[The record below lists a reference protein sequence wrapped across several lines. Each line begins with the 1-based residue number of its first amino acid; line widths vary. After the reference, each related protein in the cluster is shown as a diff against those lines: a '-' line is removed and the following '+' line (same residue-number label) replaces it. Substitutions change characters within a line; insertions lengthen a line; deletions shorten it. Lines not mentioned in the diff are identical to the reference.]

1 MTKTI
6 KLSKNFEKAID
17 SLNRIKKLSKEFGG
31 IFSELT
37 EEEKDLVGGLVI
49 GVYSPIKGAPKFQA
63 VSGSRVYCEG
73 LIGDISNEIKKR
85 GGKVPSLA
93 EMLEEWETEQQNK
106 KKGGENEIYYN

>member
-17 SLNRIKKLSKEFGG
+17 SLNQIKKLSDEFRG
-31 IFSELT
+31 IFNELT

-63 VSGSRVYCEG
+63 VSGSKICCEG
-73 LIGDISNEIKKR
+73 LISDISNEVKKR
-85 GGKVPSLA
+85 GGNAPRLA
-93 EMLEEWETEQQNK
+93 DILEEL
-106 KKGGENEIYYN
+106 YS

>member
-17 SLNRIKKLSKEFGG
+17 SLNRIEKLSKEFGA

-37 EEEKDLVGGLVI
+37 VEEKDLIGGLVI

-63 VSGSRVYCEG
+63 VSGSKVYCEG
-73 LIGDISNEIKKR
+73 LISDISNEVKKQ
-85 GGKVPSLA
+85 GSKVPSFADLLK
-93 EMLEEWETEQQNK
+93 EYLS
-106 KKGGENEIYYN
+106 

>member
-17 SLNRIKKLSKEFGG
+17 SLNQIKKLSEEFGD

-49 GVYSPIKGAPKFQA
+49 GVYSPIKEAPKFQA
-63 VSGSRVYCEG
+63 VSGSSVYCEG
-73 LIGDISNEIKKR
+73 LIGDISNEIKKQ
-85 GGKVPSLA
+85 GGNVPSFA
-93 EMLEEWETEQQNK
+93 DMLKEHFS
-106 KKGGENEIYYN
+106 

>member
-17 SLNRIKKLSKEFGG
+17 SLNRIEKLSKEFGG

-49 GVYSPIKGAPKFQA
+49 GIYSPIKGAPKFQA
-63 VSGSRVYCEG
+63 VSGSKICCDG
-73 LIGDISNEIKKR
+73 LISDISNEVKKR
-85 GGKVPSLA
+85 GGKVPSFADLLK
-93 EMLEEWETEQQNK
+93 EYLS
-106 KKGGENEIYYN
+106 

>member
-37 EEEKDLVGGLVI
+37 DEEKDLVGGLVI
-49 GVYSPIKGAPKFQA
+49 GVYSPIKEAPKFQA
-63 VSGSRVYCEG
+63 VSGSKVYCEG
-73 LIGDISNEIKKR
+73 LISDISNEVKKQ
-85 GGKVPSLA
+85 GSKVPSFADLLK
-93 EMLEEWETEQQNK
+93 EYLS
-106 KKGGENEIYYN
+106 

>member
-37 EEEKDLVGGLVI
+37 DEEKDLVGGLVI
-49 GVYSPIKGAPKFQA
+49 GVYSPIKEAPKFQA
-63 VSGSRVYCEG
+63 VSGSKVYCEG
-73 LIGDISNEIKKR
+73 LISDISNEVKKQ
-85 GGKVPSLA
+85 GSKAPSFADLLK
-93 EMLEEWETEQQNK
+93 EYLS
-106 KKGGENEIYYN
+106 